1 MPEISFVFILF
12 ALTGVYCLWMG
23 MRHSWL
29 LWPLILAYC
38 LRLFLFALDYTQV
51 FRPPGA
57 TADAA
62 RFTRLSLD
70 YAALE
75 WPVLLDRMPLF
86 HSSFYPWLGGFLQKV
101 VGESQFFLLGTSFLF
116 GHIVVVVTGVICYQ
130 MWGKRAAFIAAMI
143 MALYPFAAF
152 NSVLAMREEVSIMF
166 FLFGLYFYVRWVAGK
181 SALGLLWGGLL
192 FGVAVLFHPGWVAV
206 FIGVG
211 AYLAYFLY
219 RNLFIDRPRFVTRL
233 YAFKMILS
241 VGMLAF
247 SLGMIALGGGINLGK
262 GIEIGGEEEG
272 GGIAGAIEERFARDP
287 LGGSAYPGF
296 IAQGNPYTQ
305 PWLIPAR
312 LVYFHFSP
320 FPWDIRSPRQLLGIV
335 SSVLYWFLAW
345 RVYRG
350 WRQLKSRDECMALL
364 FIFGAITFVFAIG
377 VSNIGTAIRHK
388 TKLLGLFVI
397 LAASSF
403 NNYRIRFKRK

>member
-1 MPEISFVFILF
+1 MPEVSFVFILF

-23 MRHSWL
+23 LHHRWL
-29 LWPLILAYC
+29 LLPLFLAYC
-38 LRLFLFALDYTQV
+38 LRLVFFALDYTRV

-62 RFTRLSLD
+62 RFTVLSLE

-86 HSSFYPWLGGFLQKV
+86 HSSFYPWLGGLLQKV
-101 VGESQFFLLGTSFLF
+101 VGESQYFLLGTSFFF
-116 GHIVVVVTGVICYQ
+116 GHVVVVVTGVICYQ
-130 MWGKRAAFIAAMI
+130 MWGKRAAIIAAMI

-233 YAFKMILS
+233 YAFKMVLS

-247 SLGMIALGGGINLGK
+247 SVGMITLGGGINLGK
-262 GIEIGGEEEG
+262 GVEIGGEGEE
-272 GGIAGAIEERFARDP
+272 GGIAGAIESRFARDP
-287 LGGSAYPGF
+287 IGGSAYPSF

-345 RVYRG
+345 RMYRG
-350 WRQLKSRDECMALL
+350 WRQIKSREECMALL
-364 FIFGAITFVFAIG
+364 FIFGALTFVFAIG
-377 VSNIGTAIRHK
+377 VTNIGTAIRHK
-388 TKLLGLFVI
+388 TKLLGIFVI

-403 NNYRIRFKRK
+403 HNYRIRLKIK